1 MKYKKGTFS
10 TVPNI
15 DYLKGK
21 PALQQV
27 VFLWL
32 CVHSDED
39 GICYPTR
46 STIAK
51 ECGCDVK
58 SVDKYIRALEEDKV
72 ISKTNRKKENSK
84 ENTSNLYQIMILGDE
99 TVVVGSELNTLGGEI
114 KLPTGGERS
123 GAETKLITNQ
133 IQLTTISATAD
144 ELTLPKEMGNA
155 YTQRLLR
162 LYSILFRLVVGFS
175 YKGTM
180 GQDLR
185 LLKELKSN
193 YSELQIAML
202 LIVYFQWRGVDGSSE
217 KDFQFVVST
226 GFNLSM
232 FAKTISKYE
241 IYARNVALV
250 DMDNPETLLD
260 TVNKSMVK
268 LQNQYK

>member
-15 DYLKGK
+15 DYLNGK

-27 VFLWL
+27 IFLWL

-51 ECGCDVK
+51 ECSCDIK
-58 SVDKYIRALEEDKV
+58 SVDKYIAILEADKV
-72 ISKTNRKKENSK
+72 INKTIRKKENSK
-84 ENTSNLYQIMILGDE
+84 ENTSNLYQIMI
-99 TVVVGSELNTLGGEI
+99 VGEESIVLCGEPNTLRGGNDS
-114 KLPTGGERS
+114 PTGGERS
-123 GAETKLITNQ
+123 GAETKPIINQ
-133 IQLTTISATAD
+133 IQLTNISANAD
-144 ELTLPKEMGNA
+144 EITLPKEMGNA

-162 LYSILFRLVVGFS
+162 LYSILFSLIVGFP

-180 GQDLR
+180 GQDLKT
-185 LLKELKSN
+185 LKQLKEN

-202 LIVYFQWRGVDGSSE
+202 LIVYFQWHGVDGSSDKE
-217 KDFQFVVST
+217 YQFVVST

-232 FAKTISKYE
+232 FAKTTSKYE
-241 IYARNVALV
+241 MYARNVALI
-250 DMDNPETLLD
+250 DMDNQTTLLD
-260 TVNKSMVK
+260 NINKSMVK